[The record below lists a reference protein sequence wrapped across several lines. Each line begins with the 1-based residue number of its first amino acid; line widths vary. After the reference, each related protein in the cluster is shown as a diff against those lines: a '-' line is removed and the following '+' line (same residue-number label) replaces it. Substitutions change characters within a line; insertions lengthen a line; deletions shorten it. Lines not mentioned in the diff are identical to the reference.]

1 MTYPPTPLTP
11 ANYAE
16 AFERD
21 MPVRLRQLFGE
32 LKAATRVLAD
42 AARCFAIIEAEYI
55 KEKEKIA
62 AKKGKKR

>member
-1 MTYPPTPLTP
+1 MAKKELLTP
-11 ANYAE
+11 TDYTG

-42 AARCFAIIEAEYI
+42 AARCFTIAEVEYFE
-55 KEKEKIA
+55 EKEKIA